1 MPKNI
6 LESFGNLYDKVK
18 GDNDDFPDEDT
29 FLRKV
34 EELEEVGYIRSNTA
48 GDIILYSSKEDL
60 EWHDFVDIDD
70 PIKKNVLLLLVDNP
84 RTFFVFLN
92 TQKGKMRI
100 NALET
105 KKWKDDETKRVVS
118 FIVVDNDKTLA
129 DQSAEG
135 IKKTIGE
142 LDVIH

>member
-70 PIKKNVLLLLVDNP
+70 PIKK
-84 RTFFVFLN
+84 
-92 TQKGKMRI
+92 MCCCY
-100 NALET
+100 
-105 KKWKDDETKRVVS
+105 WW
-118 FIVVDNDKTLA
+118 
-129 DQSAEG
+129 
-135 IKKTIGE
+135 TIQE
-142 LDVIH
+142 HSLCF